1 MSCALPTGCD
11 DSLTTLRGRDCPVI
25 YLDFDGVLHPEDV
38 YRHPRRGIH
47 LAPRYSGHQL
57 FEHGQA
63 LARELQPH
71 PSVMIVLSTSW
82 VRILGYSRT
91 SRFLPPELQART
103 VGATYHS
110 RMSDDAFLELGRGM
124 QIVGDVGRR
133 KPSCWIA
140 IDDDDSVWPDAYRSR
155 LLKTDSLL
163 GLPTVL
169 ADLRTWLQAVT
180 LPERQGAD
188 ALPSNSVLDAA
199 AAERLWLAENQAAL
213 ESSNAFVKQSGL
225 PLGECGGLT
234 GSVSRGTW
242 AKSAWVQAGELV
254 SAQCLAER
262 WSCTPEQLETATRLE
277 EVFAISEGGKPF
289 YPREFIELSP
299 TIVMAVMK
307 AMGTLDPFEKLVFWK
322 RRHGALGDRTV
333 AQVLTSESDHRRLER
348 VLQLAQAWSSE
359 GGRRF

>member
-1 MSCALPTGCD
+1 
-11 DSLTTLRGRDCPVI
+11 
-25 YLDFDGVLHPEDV
+25 
-38 YRHPRRGIH
+38 
-47 LAPRYSGHQL
+47 L
-57 FEHGQA
+57 FEHSQA

-110 RMSDDAFLELGRGM
+110 RMSDDAFVELGRGV
-124 QIVGDVGRR
+124 QILGDVGRR
-133 KPSCWIA
+133 KPSHWIA
-140 IDDDDSVWPDAYRSR
+140 LDDDDSAWPDAYRSR

-169 ADLRTWLQAVT
+169 ADLRTWLQAAT

-199 AAERLWLAENQAAL
+199 AAERLWLAENEEAL

-225 PLGECGGLT
+225 PLGEFGGLA

-242 AKSAWVQAGELV
+242 AKTAWIQAGELV
-254 SAQCLAER
+254 SAQCLADR
-262 WSCTPEQLETATRLE
+262 WACTPEQLETATRLE
-277 EVFAISEGGKPF
+277 EVFAVPVGGKPY
-289 YPREFIELSP
+289 YPREFLELNP
-299 TIVMAVMK
+299 AVVKVVVKTI
-307 AMGTLDPFEKLVFWK
+307 GTLELVEKVIFWK
-322 RRHGALGDRTV
+322 RRHGALGGKTV
-333 AQVLTSESDHRRLER
+333 AHVLTSEGDHRQLER
-348 VLQLAQAWSSE
+348 VLQLAQAWSLE
-359 GGRRF
+359 AGRRC